1 MYGKYRLLTL
11 NKRACSGKST
21 VGKIVAA
28 ALGYPYLDIDAIIV
42 ETAGCTVA
50 QIFADQGEQAFRDLE
65 SQVLQVC
72 LSLALWC
79 SCGWENVKC
88 CFLSWCKMGC
98 NGCGYESHWEDL
110 FSAFC

>member
-72 LSLALWC
+72 LSLALCC
-79 SCGWENVKC
+79 SCG
-88 CFLSWCKMGC
+88 
-98 NGCGYESHWEDL
+98 
-110 FSAFC
+110 